1 MSAPHL
7 TLIHTLFAHK
17 KLIQCVAWHPES
29 TAVDTT
35 YSPYRHWLAVA
46 SNETH
51 IKVFDLSQ
59 LTEGKLEVVLY
70 STLRYRTE
78 IAIPKHNFIFTSNC
92 SSIFN
97 VIRLLGKIGYVVVVV
112 FICY

>member
-70 STLRYRTE
+70 ST
-78 IAIPKHNFIFTSNC
+78 
-92 SSIFN
+92 
-97 VIRLLGKIGYVVVVV
+97 
-112 FICY
+112 

>member
-7 TLIHTLFAHK
+7 TLVHTLFAHN
-17 KLIQCVAWHPES
+17 KLIQCVAWHHES
-29 TAVDTT
+29 TATDTT

-59 LTEGKLEVVLY
+59 LAEGKMKFCIVVI
-70 STLRYRTE
+70 E
-78 IAIPKHNFIFTSNC
+78 DWITSKEY
-92 SSIFN
+92 
-97 VIRLLGKIGYVVVVV
+97 LQLM
-112 FICY
+112 